1 MTSRPP
7 RTVAPSPPAAP
18 RRRVSRLVIAGLAL
32 SCLLAAVAVWQLRS
46 AADLFLAS
54 RLRTELAA
62 QPPERAPELLRAALD
77 LGAPGQALAVECL
90 GSPQGALAQ
99 SALLVLQDRIEVWQ
113 SGDVPDGQQHLESLA
128 RELARATPWLDTGG
142 RQRAGRL
149 AQQLLQAPSR
159 AAGSE
164 LVAHCEQVLRASMF
178 ASAASAAPAA
188 RSWTLQSPP
197 SEGPVRETGEPGPR
211 LPDSPK
217 AAAGSGLEY
226 QPYRPAL
233 PKYGPARA
241 EGAAVRTPRENSTPA
256 RTLAWKGGQPAPAPG
271 DAPLPERTAPAADT
285 PTTPATKSAS
295 TSDSSNTIDLMRR
308 LHGDA
313 AAERAARS
321 ELTARGF
328 GQLEI
333 ELARRLTD
341 DDPEVR
347 RQLAEWLPRL
357 PGVDARP
364 WLMWLSEDTSPRV
377 RMLAATLMS
386 TSSDPALLERV
397 TEMYRGDPD
406 ADVRKQA
413 GQRQPAQGRGA
424 HR

>member
-1 MTSRPP
+1 MNQRPP

-18 RRRVSRLVIAGLAL
+18 RRRVSRLVLLGLAL
-32 SCLLAAVAVWQLRS
+32 TCVLAGVAVWQLRH
-46 AADLFLAS
+46 AADLFLAA
-54 RLRTELAA
+54 RLRADLAE
-62 QPPERAPELLRAALD
+62 QPSERAPELLRAALD

-99 SALLVLQDRIEVWQ
+99 SALLVLQDRIELWQ
-113 SGDVPDGQQHLESLA
+113 SGDVPDGRQRLETLA
-128 RELARATPWLDTGG
+128 AELARATPWLDTAG

-149 AQQLLQAPSR
+149 AQQILQAPPNDS
-159 AAGSE
+159 GSE
-164 LVAHCEQVLRASMF
+164 LVAHCEQVLRATMF
-178 ASAASAAPAA
+178 ASAASAARPA

-197 SEGPVRETGEPGPR
+197 AEGPVREGGEPGPR

-217 AAAGSGLEY
+217 AAAGSGLDY

-233 PKYGPARA
+233 PKYGTARA
-241 EGAAVRTPRENSTPA
+241 ENAAVRTPRESATPA
-256 RTLAWKGGQPAPAPG
+256 RTLAWKGAPPAPAPD
-271 DAPLPERTAPAADT
+271 DAPLPERTSPVAAA
-285 PTTPATKSAS
+285 PTTTSMTSAAK
-295 TSDSSNTIDLMRR
+295 SDSSDTIELMRR

-313 AAERAARS
+313 TAERAARS

-413 GQRQPAQGRGA
+413 GQRQPAPGRGA